1 MDVFLQ
7 DALLQRVFL
16 ANSLHNITYH
26 TNILIFIH
34 VVVYAIDFQ
43 YNRLEATKSI
53 SLSLK
58 GILQHLVF
66 TAYSF
71 LYESLGD
78 NLVKRS
84 NWGHSGDKTTKPQR
98 PNTKCIHNITE
109 ISPHDAASIQNV
121 CSFYCRW
128 KDSNSEC
135 ATDHTVQSVL

>member
-16 ANSLHNITYH
+16 ANSLHNITYN

-53 SLSLK
+53 SL
-58 GILQHLVF
+58 HLVF

-84 NWGHSGDKTTKPQR
+84 N
-98 PNTKCIHNITE
+98 
-109 ISPHDAASIQNV
+109 
-121 CSFYCRW
+121 
-128 KDSNSEC
+128 
-135 ATDHTVQSVL
+135 

>member
-1 MDVFLQ
+1 MQ

-16 ANSLHNITYH
+16 ANSLHNITYN

-84 NWGHSGDKTTKPQR
+84 N
-98 PNTKCIHNITE
+98 
-109 ISPHDAASIQNV
+109 
-121 CSFYCRW
+121 
-128 KDSNSEC
+128 
-135 ATDHTVQSVL
+135 